1 MTESVNREEEKART
15 LGKVNGENG
24 SAGLIES
31 GKKCISR
38 KSLFVNA
45 HSAPVFIFITEQK

>member
-1 MTESVNREEEKART
+1 MTESVNRGEEKART

-24 SAGLIES
+24 SASLIEP
-31 GKKCISR
+31 GKKCISS
-38 KSLFVNA
+38 KSLLVNV

>member
-1 MTESVNREEEKART
+1 MTESVNRGEEKART

-24 SAGLIES
+24 SASLIES